1 MIAGWVVT
9 YGTNEEE
16 LERRLRAKYGKEI
29 SQVEE
34 KQQQMSDFYMATIKN
49 PGSNEEQERRL
60 QQVLRGGRGDLKKP
74 HDSID
79 RKYYG
84 TEEGKEKQQQYA
96 ADMAAHQEEERK
108 KLKRIRKKLKELK
121 KRREAGED
129 VGDSDDDGGEA
140 EEAAARTR
148 QIVAATGAVA
158 LTAAAAAA
166 AADSGESKPFYKK
179 IVRKKKKDKKSAQEE
194 APQADKSAPSVEM
207 KQVLTLTAVA
217 GTAALIGF
225 VLGGSR
231 R

>member
-129 VGDSDDDGGEA
+129 VGDSDDDSEA